1 MKFLEKEIKTIEDK
15 FKRQFEAIKWEAE
28 KSKKLVF
35 DLNERISILEGKV
48 NSSFS
53 QSSSSATSHQDPPTD
68 F

>member
-1 MKFLEKEIKTIEDK
+1 MEKEIKIIEDK
-15 FKRQFEAIKWEAE
+15 FKRQMEAIKWEAE

-53 QSSSSATSHQDPPTD
+53 QSSSSSTSHQDPPND

>member
-1 MKFLEKEIKTIEDK
+1 MEKEIKIIEDK
-15 FKRQFEAIKWEAE
+15 FKRQLEGIKQEAE

-53 QSSSSATSHQDPPTD
+53 QSSSSST
-68 F
+68 